1 MVKMA
6 IIKSISTKNIT
17 NLDKYILNGEAH
29 DKTLTTHRNLYVGGH
44 NVKKDYGGHYNAMY
58 TASQNYAVR
67 KQAGKAGKKTQ
78 GFHLIISFSEQ
89 DFPKTNNKKKLQEQ
103 AQQAY
108 QLVSSLLNREL
119 PRSSQY
125 LIGIQ
130 RDGTGGMLHAHVSLN
145 SVLMDGKTLNTNQLS
160 LNHKLTLGKQKD
172 HVRERKKEAG
182 LYQRTQDF
190 FEENFEKVTGR
201 KYQRIER
208 DTADLVQANE
218 AQLKVKGVKPW
229 KDTLKDEIVEV
240 AQNSVSTDDFKQKM
254 KDVYDVDVLDT
265 DKKGKPLRMSIGKD
279 DNGKKIYR
287 KMFTYRIKDD
297 DGHVHKTRDFYYRKN
312 GAVRGLGTDYTPDSL
327 EKQFEL
333 VRQRQQQ
340 AINQKINEINNTK
353 LEKVEVV
360 SNGTQSIQSTNTRT
374 NEPEEP
380 EPTRTIKQ
388 IKQIKT
394 TSKVVNFDT
403 STYDE
408 RTKQLEQRNIDELI
422 RQQQQADANA
432 EQERRER
439 DKKRKERELKRRRQ
453 QEQARRYSQ
462 ATNNDQKQKY
472 PDAQPT
478 GNTVSKPS
486 SNEPNPWEF
495 E

>member
-1 MVKMA
+1 MA

-29 DKTLTTHRNLYVGGH
+29 DKTLTTHRNLFVGGH
-44 NVKKDYGGHYNAMY
+44 NVRKDYGGHYNAMY

-78 GFHLIISFSEQ
+78 GFHVIISFSEQ
-89 DFPKTNNKKKLQEQ
+89 DFPKTDNEEKLKEQ

-108 QLVSSLLNREL
+108 KLVSSLLDKEL

-130 RDGTGGMLHAHVSLN
+130 RDGKGGMLHAHVSLN

-160 LNHKLTLGKQKD
+160 LNHKLTLGKQKN
-172 HVRERKKEAG
+172 HIRERKKSAG

-190 FEENFEKVTGR
+190 FEETFEKVTGR
-201 KYQRIER
+201 KYQRVER
-208 DTADLVQANE
+208 NTADLVQANE
-218 AQLKVKGVKPW
+218 VQLTNKGVKTW

-240 AQNSVSTDDFKQKM
+240 AQNSVSADDFKQKM
-254 KDVYDVDVLDT
+254 KDVYDVDVLDA

-340 AINQKINEINNTK
+340 AIKQQIDEINSDD
-353 LEKVEVV
+353 LQKVEVI

-380 EPTRTIKQ
+380 TTGTIKQ

-394 TSKVVNFDT
+394 TSKAVNFDT
-403 STYDE
+403 STYDK
-408 RTKQLEQRNIDELI
+408 RTKQLEQRNIDEI
-422 RQQQQADANA
+422 VRRQQQENENA
-432 EQERRER
+432 ERERRKREL
-439 DKKRKERELKRRRQ
+439 KRKEREQQRQRQ

-462 ATNNDQKQKY
+462 TTNNNQEQEY
-472 PDAQPT
+472 PTAQST
-478 GNTVSKPS
+478 RNIEQQSR
-486 SNEPNPWEF
+486 SNEPDFEEF
-495 E
+495 Q

>member
-1 MVKMA
+1 MA

-89 DFPKTNNKKKLQEQ
+89 DFPKTNNKKKLLEQ

-172 HVRERKKEAG
+172 HIRERKKSAG

-190 FEENFEKVTGR
+190 FEETFEKVTGR
-201 KYQRIER
+201 KYQRVER
-208 DTADLVQANE
+208 NTADLVQANE
-218 AQLKVKGVKPW
+218 VQLTNKGVKTW

-240 AQNSVSTDDFKQKM
+240 AQTSVSVDDFKQKM

-265 DKKGKPLRMSIGKD
+265 DRNGKPLKSAIGKD
-279 DNGKKIYR
+279 ENGKKIYR
-287 KMFTYRIKDD
+287 NAFTYKFKDA
-297 DGHVHKTRDFYYRKN
+297 DGHVRKTRDFRYLKS

-374 NEPEEP
+374 NEREEP
-380 EPTRTIKQ
+380 EPTRTGTIKQ
-388 IKQIKT
+388 IKQIKA
-394 TSKVVNFDT
+394 TSKAVNFDT

-408 RTKQLEQRNIDELI
+408 RTKQLEQRNIDELV
-422 RQQQQADANA
+422 RRQQQADANA

-439 DKKRKERELKRRRQ
+439 DKKRKERERQRRRQ

-462 ATNNDQKQKY
+462 ATNNNKEQEY
-472 PDAQPT
+472 PTTQSTRD
-478 GNTVSKPS
+478 TVPKPR
-486 SNEPNPWEF
+486 SNEPDFEEF
-495 E
+495 Q